1 MVLSIKNSEADQLA
15 RKLAELTGES
25 ITETVVESLRARLE
39 FEQRRRHTR
48 DLGDVV
54 ERFSQLTVLDDREP
68 DEIIGYDEH
77 GLPS

>member
-25 ITETVVESLRARLE
+25 ITETVLQSLRARLE
-39 FEQRRRHTR
+39 FERRHRHSR
-48 DLGDVV
+48 DLGDIV
-54 ERFSQLTVLDDREP
+54 ERFSKLAVLDNRQP
-68 DEIIGYDEH
+68 DAIIGYDQH